1 MEVKNKIVIVTGA
14 GSGIG
19 KAAAIHFAS
28 HGAKVV
34 VSDINFESAKKVA
47 DEIVTNEGESLPIK
61 TDVTKFQEVEDLF
74 V

>member
-28 HGAKVV
+28 Q
-34 VSDINFESAKKVA
+34 
-47 DEIVTNEGESLPIK
+47 IK
-61 TDVTKFQEVEDLF
+61 L
-74 V
+74 